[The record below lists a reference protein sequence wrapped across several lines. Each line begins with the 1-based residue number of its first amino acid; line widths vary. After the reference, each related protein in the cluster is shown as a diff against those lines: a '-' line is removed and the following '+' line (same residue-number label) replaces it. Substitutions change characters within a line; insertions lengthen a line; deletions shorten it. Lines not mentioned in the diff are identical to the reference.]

1 MNIIDVFNN
10 LEKSTENT
18 VSNKIAKRSEEK
30 EIECFADKVVDDIIR
45 QISYK
50 FKGYENSN
58 KVGPYCNCYNCDNL
72 SDEDKNL
79 LKKKLEE
86 QVKTIPS
93 KLSVE
98 LSKIFGIST
107 EEKESE
113 NKEEKAAVET
123 ETSDSSEN
131 NESETSEANNVATVS
146 TQSIFGY

>member
-30 EIECFADKVVDDIIR
+30 ELECFADKVVDDIIR

-50 FKGYENSN
+50 FERYENSN
-58 KVGPYCNCYNCDNL
+58 KTLPCYGCPNL

-98 LSKIFGIST
+98 LSKIFGTST

>member
-50 FKGYENSN
+50 FRGYENSN
-58 KVGPYCNCYNCDNL
+58 KVEPCYNCSNL

-98 LSKIFGIST
+98 LSKIFGTST

-131 NESETSEANNVATVS
+131 NESEASEVSSVATVS
-146 TQSIFGY
+146 TQSMFGY

>member
-1 MNIIDVFNN
+1 MNIMDVFNN

-50 FKGYENSN
+50 FRGYENSN
-58 KVGPYCNCYNCDNL
+58 KVEPCYGYPNL
-72 SDEDKNL
+72 SDEDKIF

-93 KLSVE
+93 KLSAE
-98 LSKIFGIST
+98 LSKIFGTST
-107 EEKESE
+107 ETEEPEK
-113 NKEEKAAVET
+113 KEEKAAVET

-131 NESETSEANNVATVS
+131 NESEASEVSSVATVS
-146 TQSIFGY
+146 TQSMFGY

>member
-50 FKGYENSN
+50 FRGYENSN
-58 KVGPYCNCYNCDNL
+58 KVGPCYNCDNL

-98 LSKIFGIST
+98 LSKIFGTST

-146 TQSIFGY
+146 TQSMFGY

>member
-1 MNIIDVFNN
+1 MNIMDVFNN

-18 VSNKIAKRSEEK
+18 VSNKIAKRSEE
-30 EIECFADKVVDDIIR
+30 EELECFADVIIDDIIR
-45 QISYK
+45 RISYK
-50 FKGYENSN
+50 FEKYENSN
-58 KVGPYCNCYNCDNL
+58 KVEPCYNCPNL
-72 SDEDKNL
+72 SDEDKNF

-98 LSKIFGIST
+98 LSKIFGTST

-123 ETSDSSEN
+123 
-131 NESETSEANNVATVS
+131 VS
-146 TQSIFGY
+146 TQSMFGY

>member
-1 MNIIDVFNN
+1 MNIIDVFNK

-30 EIECFADKVVDDIIR
+30 ELECFADKVVDDIIR

-50 FKGYENSN
+50 FERYENSN
-58 KVGPYCNCYNCDNL
+58 NVGACYNCFGL

-98 LSKIFGIST
+98 LSKIFGTST
-107 EEKESE
+107 ETKEPEK
-113 NKEEKAAVET
+113 KEEKAAVET

-131 NESETSEANNVATVS
+131 NESETSEVSSVATVS

>member
-30 EIECFADKVVDDIIR
+30 ELECFADKIVDDIIR

-50 FKGYENSN
+50 FERYENSN
-58 KVGPYCNCYNCDNL
+58 KTVPYGCPNL
-72 SDEDKNL
+72 SDEDKNF

-93 KLSVE
+93 KLSAE
-98 LSKIFGIST
+98 LSKIFGTST
-107 EEKESE
+107 ETEEPEK
-113 NKEEKAAVET
+113 KEEKAAVET
-123 ETSDSSEN
+123 ETPDSSEN
-131 NESETSEANNVATVS
+131 NESETSEVSSVATVS
-146 TQSIFGY
+146 TQSMFGY

>member
-30 EIECFADKVVDDIIR
+30 ELECFADKVVDDIIR
-45 QISYK
+45 QVSYK
-50 FKGYENSN
+50 FERYENSN
-58 KVGPYCNCYNCDNL
+58 KVGTCYGCLNL
-72 SDEDKNL
+72 SDEDKNI

-93 KLSVE
+93 KLSAE
-98 LSKIFGIST
+98 LSKIFGTSTGT
-107 EEKESE
+107 EEPEK
-113 NKEEKAAVET
+113 KEEKAVVET

-131 NESETSEANNVATVS
+131 NESEASEVSSVATVS
-146 TQSIFGY
+146 TQSMFGY

>member
-50 FKGYENSN
+50 FRGYENSN
-58 KVGPYCNCYNCDNL
+58 KVEPCYNCGNL

-79 LKKKLEE
+79 LKKKFEE

-98 LSKIFGIST
+98 LSKIFGTST

>member
-1 MNIIDVFNN
+1 MNIMDVFNN

-30 EIECFADKVVDDIIR
+30 ELECFADVIIDDIIR
-45 QISYK
+45 RISYK
-50 FKGYENSN
+50 FEKYENSN
-58 KVGPYCNCYNCDNL
+58 KVGPCYNCPNL

-98 LSKIFGIST
+98 LSKIFGTST

-131 NESETSEANNVATVS
+131 NESETSEASSVATVS
-146 TQSIFGY
+146 TQSMFGY

>member
-1 MNIIDVFNN
+1 MNIIDVFNK

-30 EIECFADKVVDDIIR
+30 EIECFADKAVDEIIR

-50 FKGYENSN
+50 FRGYENSN
-58 KVGPYCNCYNCDNL
+58 KVEPCFGCPNL
-72 SDEDKNL
+72 SDEDKNF

-98 LSKIFGIST
+98 LSKIFGTST

>member
-1 MNIIDVFNN
+1 MNIMDVFNN

-50 FKGYENSN
+50 FRGYENSN
-58 KVGPYCNCYNCDNL
+58 KVEPCYGYPNL
-72 SDEDKNL
+72 SDEDKNF

-93 KLSVE
+93 KLSAE
-98 LSKIFGIST
+98 LSKIFGTST
-107 EEKESE
+107 ETEEPKK
-113 NKEEKAAVET
+113 KEEKAAVET

-131 NESETSEANNVATVS
+131 NESEASEVSSVATVS
-146 TQSIFGY
+146 TQSMFGY

>member
-1 MNIIDVFNN
+1 MNIMDVFNN

-30 EIECFADKVVDDIIR
+30 ELECFADVIIDDIIR
-45 QISYK
+45 RISYK
-50 FKGYENSN
+50 FEKYENSN
-58 KVGPYCNCYNCDNL
+58 KVGPCYNCPNL
-72 SDEDKNL
+72 SDEDKII

-98 LSKIFGIST
+98 LSKIFGTST

-113 NKEEKAAVET
+113 NKEKKAAVET

-131 NESETSEANNVATVS
+131 NESEASEVSSVATVS
-146 TQSIFGY
+146 TQSMFGY

>member
-50 FKGYENSN
+50 FRGYKNSN
-58 KVGPYCNCYNCDNL
+58 KVEPCYNCDNL

-79 LKKKLEE
+79 LKKKFEE

-98 LSKIFGIST
+98 LSKIFGTST

>member
-50 FKGYENSN
+50 FRGYENSN
-58 KVGPYCNCYNCDNL
+58 KVEPCYGCPNL
-72 SDEDKNL
+72 SDEDKNF

-86 QVKTIPS
+86 QVKTIP
-93 KLSVE
+93 
-98 LSKIFGIST
+98 
-107 EEKESE
+107 
-113 NKEEKAAVET
+113 
-123 ETSDSSEN
+123 
-131 NESETSEANNVATVS
+131 
-146 TQSIFGY
+146 